1 MDNCP
6 LDVES
11 LMGFLATVQRLRLAQ
26 HRFRLAYCS
35 NGGVLMTKEK
45 AWRCRPAVDFIFRYV
60 DSKVLRLIFHDNKTV
75 VLVINESW

>member
-1 MDNCP
+1 
-6 LDVES
+6 
-11 LMGFLATVQRLRLAQ
+11 
-26 HRFRLAYCS
+26 
-35 NGGVLMTKEK
+35 MTKEK